1 MICALPTC
9 SKVIDPARLQRYP
22 NTKTCSPG
30 CAKEARKAYKAQWMR
45 LYLKKQADLHG
56 HPRYQEL
63 CQLEATGRSLDAWM
77 LRGKIIEEVEK
88 AHQARRDQVAQ
99 GECLYFSP
107 QR

>member
-9 SKVIDPARLQRYP
+9 AKVIDPARLQRYP

-45 LYLKKQADLHG
+45 LYLQKQADLHG
-56 HPRYQEL
+56 DPRWQRVQEY
-63 CQLEATGRSLDAWM
+63 EETGRRYEAWE
-77 LRGKIIEEVEK
+77 LRDKIEQEVNK
-88 AHQARRDQVAQ
+88 AHQERQHRVAQ
-99 GECLYFSP
+99 GEILYFSP

>member
-1 MICALPTC
+1 MICTLPNC

-22 NTKTCSPG
+22 KTKTCSPG

-56 HPRYQEL
+56 DPRWQWVYEYEGTGKRY
-63 CQLEATGRSLDAWM
+63 EATILQA
-77 LRGKIIEEVEK
+77 KIIEDVNK
-88 AHQARRDQVAQ
+88 AHQARQHRVAQ
-99 GECLYFSP
+99 GEILYFSP